1 MRRFVI
7 LAALAFAAAPLP
19 ARAQFEPCVSVAV
32 TSPPPPLPVYAQPPV
47 PAPNYAWNPG
57 YWAWGTYGY
66 YWVPG
71 TWVRPPAVG
80 VYWTPGYWSYAPAG
94 YIWVGGYW
102 GPVVGFYGGISYG
115 FGYYGVGYV
124 GGVWQGST
132 FAYNMAVT
140 NVNTYVVSN
149 VYANR
154 AAIHGSIIA
163 HSRVSFNGGRGGVYA
178 YPTHRQFVA
187 DAVKRYDPTLQQ
199 VAHAQ
204 AAGENRNNLLAV
216 NHGRPPAGATQ
227 RSILAANQQP
237 HFEPLT
243 SQDRDGALRVA
254 LHDARPVGSPVT
266 RPQAYQVAARSA
278 LQQFANR
285 AHRAQVSRSAP
296 ANYMGPGGGQV
307 AAHPSGGHG
316 HGGHSKAGGHSKTG
330 GHRKNGHAGGSPPPA
345 TI

>member
-1 MRRFVI
+1 MSFWVKLREESCDEAFCNSRSAGVRRGAAARAGAIRAVRKRGRH
-7 LAALAFAAAPLP
+7 LAASAATRLRAAA
-19 ARAQFEPCVSVAV
+19 RA
-32 TSPPPPLPVYAQPPV
+32 
-47 PAPNYAWNPG
+47 
-57 YWAWGTYGY
+57 GTEL
-66 YWVPG
+66 
-71 TWVRPPAVG
+71 RLE
-80 VYWTPGYWSYAPAG
+80 SRLL
-94 YIWVGGYW
+94 
-102 GPVVGFYGGISYG
+102 
-115 FGYYGVGYV
+115 GVGYLRILL
-124 GGVWQGST
+124 GAGHLG
-132 FAYNMAVT
+132 AA
-140 NVNTYVVSN
+140 
-149 VYANR
+149 AGR
-154 AAIHGSIIA
+154 RCLLDARILEAIHGSIIA